1 MPTFCGRTGLLS
13 QLGDVLSRTRQGQ
26 GAALFL
32 RGESGAGRS
41 RLLAEVG
48 RLARTDMVVLRG
60 RASGITPTTPFRP
73 LAEALLQFTRSAG
86 PHVADGLGPYRL
98 VLGRL
103 IPEWRDPA
111 VAPEEQS
118 LIVLAEGVLRLL
130 ALAGRE
136 RGCLLL
142 LDDLHDADAE
152 TLTIVDYL
160 ADNLADQPIAMVGA
174 LLDRECTALDVAR
187 SAAQR
192 GVADL
197 VRLPRL
203 SRDELREFVATR
215 LDCSAARVG
224 DDLFDLVWQPSAG
237 NPALAGELLD
247 GMVDAGHLLS
257 GPDGWQ
263 LSGRPQASVPGSLSR
278 RLARR
283 LESGPS
289 EVRRLLPAAAVFGER
304 FPVAAL
310 PAMTGLGEHELTSLL
325 HHGLAAEL
333 VHPVADTPGWY
344 AFRHPVTAEA
354 LLESRPAGI
363 TADLA
368 RQAAE
373 TVEKL
378 DPALPGTLC
387 QLAARLREQAG
398 DHDGAA
404 RHLIEA
410 ASRALADGAASSA
423 VDLLEQ
429 ASARA
434 TDPALHADA
443 GESLVQALVEA
454 GRIDRAMQMMPELD
468 GLGGGLSSQRLAVL
482 HTRLAWAA
490 VFAARTGD
498 GLDQVAAARRRLGAD
513 ATPAETAAIDVVAA
527 HLIIELPG
535 PEQVGKAEELARQ
548 AAAVAERH
556 DLPVVACQAWQLL
569 GMLVRQRNAD
579 EATACLEHSRE
590 LAVRHGLKLWEVHAL
605 VRLGNDDAARDGSL
619 RRLRQVRRDAWSIGA
634 VTAAH
639 QAEASIALQIALQG
653 GYAEAEEIIGQTLP
667 ATTRLEMVETAG
679 HLWQTSAVV
688 AAHQGQRRE
697 MESRLAELRRYRE
710 DAPWADSKVFGLA
723 RVFCSLLEEDR
734 PRAADEMSSALRA
747 DGGNP
752 ALSPINGR
760 AGLDLL
766 LRAVD
771 GDLDDPAVL
780 DDGSDGV
787 RRLRWNSQFAEMAR
801 AVLLGRRGDHAGAAA
816 AAEIAIRS
824 AEPYPLAG
832 HLTLR
837 LASEAAITDGWGDP
851 VGWLR
856 RAEEYFHEAEH
867 APVAR
872 ACRALLRQAGAAVG
886 QRRDGVDNIPTALR
900 ARGVTVREYEVLDL
914 IADRLGNQEIASRLH
929 LSPRTVEKH
938 VARLMAK
945 TDRPD
950 RAALRD
956 LARTLRPD

>member
-1 MPTFCGRTGLLS
+1 MPTFCGRAALLS
-13 QLGDVLSRTRQGQ
+13 RIGDVLSQSRQSQ
-26 GAALFL
+26 GGSLFL
-32 RGESGAGRS
+32 RGESGSGRS

-48 RLARTDMVVLRG
+48 RLARSDMVVLRG

-86 PHVADGLGPYRL
+86 ARAADSLGPYRL

-103 IPEWRDPA
+103 IPEWREPDTG
-111 VAPEEQS
+111 PEEQS

-130 ALAGRE
+130 VLAGRE

-152 TLTIVDYL
+152 TLTIVEYL
-160 ADNLADQPIAMVGA
+160 ADNLADQPVAMVAA
-174 LLDRECTALDVAR
+174 LLDREGTALDVAR

-197 VRLPRL
+197 AWLPCL
-203 SRDELREFVATR
+203 TRDELRDFVAAR
-215 LDCSAARVG
+215 LDCPTARVG
-224 DDLFDLVWQPSAG
+224 DDLLDLIWQPSAG
-237 NPALAGELLD
+237 NPALAGELLE
-247 GMVDAGHLLS
+247 GLVDTGQLAAR
-257 GPDGWQ
+257 PDGWE
-263 LSGRPQASVPGSLSR
+263 LTGRPQAYVPGSLSR

-283 LESGPS
+283 LETCPPDM
-289 EVRRLLPAAAVFGER
+289 RRLLPAAAVFGER
-304 FPVAAL
+304 FPLAAL
-310 PAMTGLGEHELTSLL
+310 RTMTGLGDHDLTPLL

-333 VHPVADTPGWY
+333 VGPVADAPGWY

-354 LLESRPAGI
+354 LLESCPAGDS
-363 TADLA
+363 ADLA
-368 RQAAE
+368 RQAADA
-373 TVEKL
+373 VEKL
-378 DPALPGTLC
+378 HPGLPGTLC
-387 QLAARLREQAG
+387 QLVARLRRQAG
-398 DHDGAA
+398 DHDGAG

-410 ASRALADGAASSA
+410 AHRALADGAAASA

-429 ASARA
+429 AAA
-434 TDPALHADA
+434 LAVDPALQADA
-443 GESLVQALVEA
+443 SERLVQALVEA
-454 GRIDRAMQMMPELD
+454 GRIDRAMRMMSDLD
-468 GLGGGLSSQRLAVL
+468 GLGGGLSRQRLAGL

-490 VFAARTGD
+490 VFAARTAD
-498 GLDQVAAARRRLGAD
+498 GLAQVAAARRQLGAD

-535 PEQVGKAEELARQ
+535 PEQVDKAEALARQ
-548 AAAVAERH
+548 AASVGERH

-590 LAVRHGLKLWEVHAL
+590 LAVRHGLRLWEVHAL

-639 QAEASIALQIALQG
+639 QAESSIALQVALQG
-653 GYAEAEEIIGQTLP
+653 RYAEADEIIAQTLP
-667 ATTRLEMVETAG
+667 ATTRLDLVETAA
-679 HLWQTSAVV
+679 HLWQTSAIV

-697 MESRLAELRRYRE
+697 MENRLAELRRYRE
-710 DAPWADSKVFGLA
+710 DAPWADAKVFGLA

-734 PRAADEMSSALRA
+734 PRAAAEMRSALRA

-766 LRAVD
+766 LRAVA

-787 RRLRWNSQFAEMAR
+787 RRLRWNRQFAEMAR
-801 AVLLGRRGDHAGAAA
+801 AVLLGRRGDHAGAQAA
-816 AAEIAIRS
+816 ADTAMRS
-824 AEPYPLAG
+824 AEPYPLAA
-832 HLTLR
+832 HLVLR
-837 LASEAAITDGWGDP
+837 LASEAALADGWGDP

-856 RAEEYFHEAEH
+856 RAEEYFHEVEH

-872 ACRALLRQAGAAVG
+872 ACRALLRQAGVAVG
-886 QRRDGVDNIPTALR
+886 QRRDGVGNIPAALR
-900 ARGVTVREYEVLDL
+900 ALGVTVREYEVLDL
-914 IADRLGNQEIASRLH
+914 VAARLGNQEIAGRLH

-945 TDRPD
+945 TDRSD
-950 RAALRD
+950 RASLRE
-956 LARTLRPD
+956 LARTLRAE

>member
-1 MPTFCGRTGLLS
+1 MPTFCGRTSLLS
-13 QLGDVLSRTRQGQ
+13 QIGDALSRTRQGQ
-26 GAALFL
+26 GGSIFL

-86 PHVADGLGPYRL
+86 AHAADALGPYRL

-111 VAPEEQS
+111 VGPEEQS

-160 ADNLADQPIAMVGA
+160 ADNLADQPVTMVAG
-174 LLDRECTALDVAR
+174 LLDQECHALDVAR

-192 GVADL
+192 GAADL
-197 VRLPRL
+197 LWLPRL
-203 SRDELREFVATR
+203 SSDELREFVAGR
-215 LDCSAARVG
+215 LDCPVTRVG

-247 GMVDAGHLLS
+247 GLLDAGHLVA

-263 LSGRPQASVPGSLSR
+263 LAGRPPAGIPGSLSR

-283 LESGPS
+283 LENSPP
-289 EVRRLLPAAAVFGER
+289 ELRRLLPAAAVFGER
-304 FPVAAL
+304 FPTAAL
-310 PAMTGLGEHELTSLL
+310 PAMTGLSEHDLTARL

-333 VHPVADTPGWY
+333 IQPIADTPGWY

-354 LLESRPAGI
+354 LIESRPAGTI
-363 TADLA
+363 TELA

-378 DPALPGTLC
+378 HPGLPGTLC
-387 QLAARLREQAG
+387 QLAARLRRQAG
-398 DHDGAA
+398 DHDGAG

-410 ASRALADGAASSA
+410 ASRALADGAAASA

-429 ASARA
+429 AIALA
-434 TDPALHADA
+434 ADPALHADA
-443 GESLVQALVEA
+443 GERLVQALVEA
-454 GRIDRAMQMMPELD
+454 GRIDRAMRMMPELD
-468 GLGGGLSSQRLAVL
+468 GLGGGLSRQRLAVL

-490 VFAARTGD
+490 VFAARTAD
-498 GLDQVAAARRRLGAD
+498 GLAQVAEARRQLGAD
-513 ATPAETAAIDVVAA
+513 ATPTETAAIDVVAA

-535 PEQVGKAEELARQ
+535 PEQVGKAEDLARQ
-548 AAAVAERH
+548 AAAIAERH

-569 GMLVRQRNAD
+569 GMLVRQRNTD

-590 LAVRHGLKLWEVHAL
+590 LAVRHGLRLWEVHAL
-605 VRLGNDDAARDGSL
+605 VRLGNDDAARDGNL

-639 QAEASIALQIALQG
+639 QAEASIALQVALQG
-653 GYAEAEEIIGQTLP
+653 GYAEAEEIVAQTLP
-667 ATTRLEMVETAG
+667 ATTRLGMVETAG

-697 MESRLAELRRYRE
+697 MENRLAELRRYRPDTPT
-710 DAPWADSKVFGLA
+710 DAKVYGLA

-734 PRAADEMSSALRA
+734 PRAADEMGGALRA

-766 LRAVD
+766 LRALT
-771 GDLDDPAVL
+771 GDLGDPAAL

-787 RRLRWNSQFAEMAR
+787 RRLRWNRQFAEMAR
-801 AVLLGRRGDHAGAAA
+801 AVLLGRRGDRAGAAA
-816 AAEIAIRS
+816 SAAEAIRA

-832 HLTLR
+832 NLTLR
-837 LASEAAITDGWGDP
+837 LASEAALADGWGDP
-851 VGWLR
+851 VTWLR
-856 RAEEYFHEAEH
+856 RTEEYFHESEH
-867 APVAR
+867 AAVAR
-872 ACRALLRQAGAAVG
+872 ACRALLRQAGVSVG
-886 QRRDGVDNIPTALR
+886 QRRDGVDNIPAALR
-900 ARGVTVREYEVLDL
+900 ERGVTVREYEVLDL
-914 IADRLGNQEIASRLH
+914 IAARLGNQEIASRLH

-956 LARTLRPD
+956 LARTLRTA